1 MGRGRP
7 GCLYVLIGYFTIKKR
22 RANVD
27 LNLCSLLFYAGY
39 DADADNAAYA
49 TMTVLGVELK
59 RNEQGAVSMFLFL
72 AWDYLIILNKI
83 K

>member
-1 MGRGRP
+1 MNAVK
-7 GCLYVLIGYFTIKKR
+7 Y
-22 RANVD
+22 D
-27 LNLCSLLFYAGY
+27 FYDMREN

-49 TMTVLGVELK
+49 SMVVLGVELK